1 MTKSNASTPTNN
13 LLDAPVLLEL
23 KLPAFDAVHLTLVG
37 CGGTG
42 SHIATGLGA
51 LLLALG
57 LPYSLTLI
65 DPDIVETKN
74 VGRQLF
80 AASDVGKPKTEVIAA
95 RLANAYGIV
104 PYVMTRGVDALDWQ
118 TLEPRVLHL
127 VIGAV
132 DNPAARS
139 VIANAVKRGEG
150 ALWWLDCG
158 NENASGQVLLGN
170 IADARK
176 MRGAATL
183 GLIDRLPAPHLVY
196 PDLIKSAR
204 FPRLARAASCAEL
217 TALGEQGLMVNRMV
231 AAWALELLD
240 ALLVRREVKWFGQR
254 FDLRWGN
261 TSPLTLDLPTL
272 ASACGLIESDLI

>member
-23 KLPAFDAVHLTLVG
+23 KLPAFDAVHITLVG

-57 LPYSLTLI
+57 LPYSLSLI
-65 DPDIVETKN
+65 DPDTVETKN

-104 PYVMTRGVDALDWQ
+104 PYVGTRYVDALDWQ

-139 VIANAVKRGEG
+139 VIANAVKRADG

-183 GLIDRLPAPHLVY
+183 GLIDRLPAPHVVY
-196 PDLIKSAR
+196 PDLIQSAR
-204 FPRLARAASCAEL
+204 PAKRAASCAEL